1 MLFYN
6 TGTWPDAAAEVDF
19 VVKLQQRD
27 VVLEVGKS
35 EA

>member
-1 MLFYN
+1 
-6 TGTWPDAAAEVDF
+6 

-35 EA
+35 EAWGRFDEIVKD